1 MSCSVIA
8 HIICISLALLAIS
21 EAKNNITVY
30 APAASPIASSLDNDV
45 TFPPTTVAHANN
57 VALHS
62 FPLATGGPGRRRRRR
77 MEDVVDE
84 YADEYNENEE
94 YDEED
99 EYADEEDADEEYNEE
114 DEYDVEDDADEE
126 YNEEDEYA
134 DEEEQEE
141 EEDEEEEQEEEEE
154 EDESQSQDNEN
165 QSQDQNNEM
174 DDDSVEYDQWYADDP
189 YMPTD
194 DYVLQQMRTQWEEE
208 QLEAMNEENERREA
222 MYSRIRE
229 VSMNVVASSMSILG
243 FLSAIFTTSI
253 LLYFLRVQS
262 LMRRYNR
269 EGVKVLAPILVSDP
283 DIEEEMKKPQA
294 DGYNRQYSIG
304 ETSDKVQNNDS
315 YSMMTDDESYNQVNS
330 RISSDSGSDG
340 SAALSRLFH
349 DIEEAIKSD
358 VNMEE
363 LKEEHQR
370 RHHPLVSTVV
380 SFAGGS
386 VSKTRTISKKKQRF
400 LSKQFRVIVQY
411 DDITYHDEI
420 NQESSSI
427 IRKRLLVTGED
438 IVDSSKPS
446 DASAKKRL
454 LVKLH
459 VLKDEPNSGY
469 PSGDIIRA
477 LRCSKW
483 LSFFMHLMVGCALV
497 LFGVVMAQKLLP
509 PALFYVYV
517 GMLLLQVPIM
527 NCFLQKSFTGIISK
541 EYLEDGMSLPYES
554 SKKDVNDEKMMSV
567 LKNGTSFDF
576 V

>member
-1 MSCSVIA
+1 MSSGIA
-8 HIICISLALLAIS
+8 HIICISLALFVIIS
-21 EAKNNITVY
+21 HAEDTTAY
-30 APAASPIASSLDNDV
+30 APAASPTTSSFDYDN
-45 TFPPTTVAHANN
+45 TFPPTTIAHANN

-62 FPLATGGPGRRRRRR
+62 FPLAGGGPGRRRRRR
-77 MEDVVDE
+77 MEDADEADE
-84 YADEYNENEE
+84 YADE
-94 YDEED
+94 
-99 EYADEEDADEEYNEE
+99 DEEDADEEEE
-114 DEYDVEDDADEE
+114 EE
-126 YNEEDEYA
+126 EEEEQD
-134 DEEEQEE
+134 EEQEE
-141 EEDEEEEQEEEEE
+141 EED

-174 DDDSVEYDQWYADDP
+174 DDDNVDYDRWYADDP

-194 DYVLQQMRTQWEEE
+194 DYVLQQMRTQWDEE
-208 QLEAMNEENERREA
+208 QLEAMNDENERREA

-229 VSMNVVASSMSILG
+229 VSMNVLAGSMSILG

-283 DIEEEMKKPQA
+283 DIEEEMKRSQA
-294 DGYNRQYSIG
+294 DGYNRQHFIG

-340 SAALSRLFH
+340 SVVRSRLFN

-370 RHHPLVSTVV
+370 RHHRLVSTVV

-386 VSKTRTISKKKQRF
+386 AHTKSTSKSRTVSKKKQRF

-427 IRKRLLVTGED
+427 IRKRLFVTGED
-438 IVDSSKPS
+438 IVDNSKPS
-446 DASAKKRL
+446 DASSKKRL

-469 PSGDIIRA
+469 PSGDINRA

-497 LFGVVMAQKLLP
+497 LGGVVMAQKLLP

-517 GMLLLQVPIM
+517 GILLLQVPIM

-554 SKKDVNDEKMMSV
+554 SKKGINEEKMMSV

>member
-1 MSCSVIA
+1 MSSGIA
-8 HIICISLALLAIS
+8 HIICISLALFVIIS
-21 EAKNNITVY
+21 HAEDTTAY
-30 APAASPIASSLDNDV
+30 APAASPTTSSFDYDN
-45 TFPPTTVAHANN
+45 TFPPTTIAHANN

-62 FPLATGGPGRRRRRR
+62 FPLAGGGPGRRRRRR
-77 MEDVVDE
+77 MEDADEADE
-84 YADEYNENEE
+84 YADE
-94 YDEED
+94 
-99 EYADEEDADEEYNEE
+99 DEEDADEEEE
-114 DEYDVEDDADEE
+114 EE
-126 YNEEDEYA
+126 EEEEEQD
-134 DEEEQEE
+134 EEQEE
-141 EEDEEEEQEEEEE
+141 EED

-174 DDDSVEYDQWYADDP
+174 DDDNVDYDRWYADDP

-194 DYVLQQMRTQWEEE
+194 DYVLQQMRTQWDEE
-208 QLEAMNEENERREA
+208 QLEAMNDENERREA

-229 VSMNVVASSMSILG
+229 VSMNVLAGSMSILG

-283 DIEEEMKKPQA
+283 DIEEEMKRSQA
-294 DGYNRQYSIG
+294 DGYNRQHFIG

-340 SAALSRLFH
+340 SAVRSRLFN

-386 VSKTRTISKKKQRF
+386 AHTKSTSKSRTVSKKKQRF

-427 IRKRLLVTGED
+427 IRKRLFVTGED
-438 IVDSSKPS
+438 IVDNSKPS
-446 DASAKKRL
+446 DASSKKRL

-469 PSGDIIRA
+469 PSGDINRA

-497 LFGVVMAQKLLP
+497 LGGVVMAQKLLP
-509 PALFYVYV
+509 PPLFYVYV
-517 GMLLLQVPIM
+517 GILLLQVPIM

-554 SKKDVNDEKMMSV
+554 SKKGINEEKMMS
-567 LKNGTSFDF
+567 LL
-576 V
+576 

>member
-1 MSCSVIA
+1 MSSGIA
-8 HIICISLALLAIS
+8 HIICISLALFVIIS
-21 EAKNNITVY
+21 HAEDTTAY
-30 APAASPIASSLDNDV
+30 APAASPTTSSFDYDN
-45 TFPPTTVAHANN
+45 TFPPTTIAHANN

-62 FPLATGGPGRRRRRR
+62 FPLAGGGPGRRRRRR
-77 MEDVVDE
+77 MEDADEADE
-84 YADEYNENEE
+84 YADE
-94 YDEED
+94 
-99 EYADEEDADEEYNEE
+99 DEEDADEEEE
-114 DEYDVEDDADEE
+114 EE
-126 YNEEDEYA
+126 EEEEQD
-134 DEEEQEE
+134 EEQEE
-141 EEDEEEEQEEEEE
+141 EED

-174 DDDSVEYDQWYADDP
+174 DDDNVDYDRWYADDP

-194 DYVLQQMRTQWEEE
+194 DYVLQQMRTQWDEE
-208 QLEAMNEENERREA
+208 QLEAMNDENERREA

-229 VSMNVVASSMSILG
+229 VSMNVLAGSMSILG

-283 DIEEEMKKPQA
+283 DIEEEMKRSQA
-294 DGYNRQYSIG
+294 DGYNRQHFIG

-340 SAALSRLFH
+340 SVVRSRLFN

-386 VSKTRTISKKKQRF
+386 AQTKSTSKSRTVSKKKQRF

-427 IRKRLLVTGED
+427 IRKRLFVTGED
-438 IVDSSKPS
+438 IVDNSKPS
-446 DASAKKRL
+446 DASSKKRL

-469 PSGDIIRA
+469 PSGDINRA

-497 LFGVVMAQKLLP
+497 LGGVVMAQKLLP

-517 GMLLLQVPIM
+517 GILLLQVPIM

-554 SKKDVNDEKMMSV
+554 SKKGINEEKMMSV

>member
-1 MSCSVIA
+1 MSSGIA
-8 HIICISLALLAIS
+8 HIICISLALFVIIS
-21 EAKNNITVY
+21 HAEDTTAY
-30 APAASPIASSLDNDV
+30 APAASPTTSSFDYDN
-45 TFPPTTVAHANN
+45 TFPPTTIAHANN

-62 FPLATGGPGRRRRRR
+62 FPLAGGGPGRRRRRR
-77 MEDVVDE
+77 MEDADEADE
-84 YADEYNENEE
+84 YADE
-94 YDEED
+94 
-99 EYADEEDADEEYNEE
+99 DEEDADEEEE
-114 DEYDVEDDADEE
+114 EE
-126 YNEEDEYA
+126 EEEEQD
-134 DEEEQEE
+134 EEQEE
-141 EEDEEEEQEEEEE
+141 EED

-174 DDDSVEYDQWYADDP
+174 DDDNVDYDRWYADDP

-194 DYVLQQMRTQWEEE
+194 DYVLQQMRTQWDEE
-208 QLEAMNEENERREA
+208 QLEAMNDENERREA

-229 VSMNVVASSMSILG
+229 VSMNVLAGSMSILG

-283 DIEEEMKKPQA
+283 DIEEEMKRSQA
-294 DGYNRQYSIG
+294 DGYNRQHFIG

-340 SAALSRLFH
+340 SVVRSRLFN

-386 VSKTRTISKKKQRF
+386 AHTKSTSKSRTVSKKKQRF

-427 IRKRLLVTGED
+427 IRKRLFVTGED
-438 IVDSSKPS
+438 IVDNSKPS
-446 DASAKKRL
+446 DASSKKRL

-469 PSGDIIRA
+469 PSGDINRA

-497 LFGVVMAQKLLP
+497 LGGVVMAQKLLP

-517 GMLLLQVPIM
+517 GILLLQVPIM

-554 SKKDVNDEKMMSV
+554 SKKGINEEKMMSV

>member
-1 MSCSVIA
+1 MSSGIA
-8 HIICISLALLAIS
+8 HIICISLALFVIIS
-21 EAKNNITVY
+21 HAEDTTAY
-30 APAASPIASSLDNDV
+30 APAASPTTSSFDYDN
-45 TFPPTTVAHANN
+45 TFPPTTIAHANN

-62 FPLATGGPGRRRRRR
+62 FPLAGGGPGRRRRRR
-77 MEDVVDE
+77 MEDADEADE
-84 YADEYNENEE
+84 YADE
-94 YDEED
+94 
-99 EYADEEDADEEYNEE
+99 DEEDADEEEE
-114 DEYDVEDDADEE
+114 EE
-126 YNEEDEYA
+126 EEEEQD
-134 DEEEQEE
+134 EEQEE
-141 EEDEEEEQEEEEE
+141 EED

-174 DDDSVEYDQWYADDP
+174 DDDNVDYDRWYADDP

-194 DYVLQQMRTQWEEE
+194 DYVLQQMRTQWDEE
-208 QLEAMNEENERREA
+208 QLEAMNDENERREA

-229 VSMNVVASSMSILG
+229 VSMNVLAGSMSILG

-283 DIEEEMKKPQA
+283 DIEEEMKRSQA
-294 DGYNRQYSIG
+294 DGYNRQHFIG

-340 SAALSRLFH
+340 SVVRSRLFN

-386 VSKTRTISKKKQRF
+386 AHTKSTSKSRTVSKKKQRF

-427 IRKRLLVTGED
+427 IRKRLFVTGED
-438 IVDSSKPS
+438 IVDHSKPS
-446 DASAKKRL
+446 DASSKKRL

-469 PSGDIIRA
+469 PSGDINRA

-497 LFGVVMAQKLLP
+497 LGGVVMAQKLLP

-517 GMLLLQVPIM
+517 GILLLQVPIM

-554 SKKDVNDEKMMSV
+554 SKKGINEEKMMSV

>member
-1 MSCSVIA
+1 MSSGIA
-8 HIICISLALLAIS
+8 HIICISLALFVIIS
-21 EAKNNITVY
+21 HAEDTTAY
-30 APAASPIASSLDNDV
+30 APAASPTTSSFDYDN
-45 TFPPTTVAHANN
+45 TFPPTTIAHANN

-62 FPLATGGPGRRRRRR
+62 FPLAGGGPGRRRRRR
-77 MEDVVDE
+77 MEDADEADE
-84 YADEYNENEE
+84 YADE
-94 YDEED
+94 
-99 EYADEEDADEEYNEE
+99 DEEDADEEEE
-114 DEYDVEDDADEE
+114 EE
-126 YNEEDEYA
+126 EEEEQD
-134 DEEEQEE
+134 EEQEE
-141 EEDEEEEQEEEEE
+141 EED

-174 DDDSVEYDQWYADDP
+174 DDDNVDYDRWYADDP

-194 DYVLQQMRTQWEEE
+194 DYVLQQMRTQWDEE
-208 QLEAMNEENERREA
+208 QLEAMNDENERREA

-229 VSMNVVASSMSILG
+229 VSMNVLAGSMSILG

-283 DIEEEMKKPQA
+283 DIEEEMKRSQA
-294 DGYNRQYSIG
+294 DGYNRQHFIG

-340 SAALSRLFH
+340 SAVRSRLFN

-370 RHHPLVSTVV
+370 RHHPLVSTVI

-386 VSKTRTISKKKQRF
+386 AQTKSTSKSRTVSKKKQRF

-427 IRKRLLVTGED
+427 IRKRLFVTGED
-438 IVDSSKPS
+438 IVDNSKPS
-446 DASAKKRL
+446 DASSKKRL

-469 PSGDIIRA
+469 PSGDINRA

-497 LFGVVMAQKLLP
+497 LGGVVMAQKLLP

-517 GMLLLQVPIM
+517 GILLLQVPIM

-541 EYLEDGMSLPYES
+541 EYLEDGMSLPYEC
-554 SKKDVNDEKMMSV
+554 SKKGINEEKMMSV